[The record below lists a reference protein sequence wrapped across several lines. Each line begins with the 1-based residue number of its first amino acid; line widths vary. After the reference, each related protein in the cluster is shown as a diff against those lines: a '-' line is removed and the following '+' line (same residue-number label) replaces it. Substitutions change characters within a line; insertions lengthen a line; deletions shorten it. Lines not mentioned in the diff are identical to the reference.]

1 MLFLALNR
9 VNADSYKLFTCRLQW
24 IIYNDELQ
32 YIFGEYILMKKTLYI
47 VISLVAVLAI
57 AAIVYFV
64 SNPGP
69 SAVTMTEDVE
79 ATQVTTGPVSEIV
92 GATGTVSS
100 NQSAMLNWK
109 TSGIVGDTYFQIGDV
124 VQSGEVLA
132 VLDQSALSPGDILAG
147 ADLVNAQKA
156 LDELLESQVQSA
168 SAMQAV
174 EAAQEALDQARNPEL
189 AQAAA
194 LQAIAEA
201 EKAVDFAD
209 RKLKILTAPVSQ
221 AALEQA
227 QANLVLAEKKLND
240 NQKMIERIQK
250 KLSKR
255 DDQYQFWESRKL
267 YKRILEGL
275 ENQRIQLQISFEN
288 SRQKY
293 LDLQTPPNPVDVA
306 VAEANLLDA
315 QAQLFEAKKDW
326 ERIKDGT
333 SPADLALLE
342 AQLSDA
348 QREWE
353 RVKDGPA
360 VEDIAAAQAWVSAA
374 QAALDKTNLVAPFA
388 GTITEVISKT
398 NDLVNPGAPAF
409 RLDDFSHLW
418 VDVGVSEIDINLVEV
433 GQPVILTFDA
443 ILAKEYHGKVVEVSP
458 VGSTNLGVVDFKVTV
473 ELLDADADV
482 RPGMTVAVEIMVSQT
497 LLVPNR
503 SMEGKRIVYVID
515 QDGNLELV
523 QVAFGASSD
532 KYSQLLNGELSPG
545 DKIVLNPSGL

>member
-1 MLFLALNR
+1 
-9 VNADSYKLFTCRLQW
+9 
-24 IIYNDELQ
+24 
-32 YIFGEYILMKKTLYI
+32 MKKTLYI
-47 VISLVAVLAI
+47 VIGLVAVLAI
-57 AAIVYFV
+57 AAIVNFV
-64 SNPGP
+64 FNPGG
-69 SAVTMTEDVE
+69 SAVTMPEDVE
-79 ATQVTTGPVSEIV
+79 TTQIITGPVSEIV

-100 NQSAMLNWK
+100 NQSATLEWK
-109 TSGIVGDTYFQIGDV
+109 TSGIVSETYFQNGDV
-124 VQSGEVLA
+124 VQAGDVLA
-132 VLDQSALSPGDILAG
+132 VLDQSSLSPSDILAQ
-147 ADLVNAQKA
+147 ADLVDAQKS
-156 LDELLESQVQSA
+156 LDELQESEVQSA

-174 EAAQEALDQARNPEL
+174 EAAQEALDEARNPEL
-189 AQAAA
+189 AQASA

-250 KLSKR
+250 KLAKR

-275 ENQRIQLQISFEN
+275 DNQRIQLQISFEK
-288 SRQKY
+288 SQQKY
-293 LDLQTPPNPVDVA
+293 LDLQTPPNPIDVA

-315 QAQLFEAKKDW
+315 QAQLFEAERDW

-360 VEDIAAAQAWVSAA
+360 AEDIAAAQAQVAAA
-374 QAALDKTNLVAPFA
+374 QAALDKTEIVAPFA
-388 GTITEVISKT
+388 GTITEVISVT
-398 NDLVNPGAPAF
+398 NDQVAPETPAF

-443 ILAKEYHGKVVEVSP
+443 ILAKDYHGQVVEVSP
-458 VGSTNLGVVDFKVTV
+458 VGSTNLGVVDFKVKI
-473 ELLDADADV
+473 ELLDANEYV
-482 RPGMTVAVEIMVSQT
+482 RPGMTAAVEILVSQIDEA

-503 SMEGKRIVYVID
+503 AVRSIEGKRIVYVID

-523 QVAFGASSD
+523 EVALGASSD
-532 KYSQLLNGELSPG
+532 KYSQLLNGVLSP
-545 DKIVLNPSGL
+545 DDMIILNPAEL